1 VPPRR
6 NLALDLHQHPTSIS
20 AFVFVWRQIMVK
32 SCVVVAWLGVMSLP
46 LAAQTPKY
54 GVTVTTEKNVDY
66 AKFKTYT
73 WTKGQPSAV
82 TSIDAQIVAAVDR
95 ELAAL
100 GMTKATSGH
109 GDLLLAYYSLTRTD
123 VDLKAKENAN
133 GTRPQYSVGTL
144 VVALLDPGNRKRL
157 LRLRADK
164 PINTQPAELEAAINA
179 VVKELFEKYPTRT
192 GDR

>member
-1 VPPRR
+1 
-6 NLALDLHQHPTSIS
+6 
-20 AFVFVWRQIMVK
+20 MMK
-32 SCVVVAWLGVMSLP
+32 SGVVVALLGMMSLP
-46 LAAQTPKY
+46 LAGQSMKY

-82 TSIDAQIVAAVDR
+82 TSIDAQIVGAVDR

-100 GMTKATSGH
+100 GMTKATTGSG
-109 GDLLLAYYSLTRTD
+109 DVLLAYYSLTRTD
-123 VDLKAKENAN
+123 VDHKAKADSN
-133 GTRPQYSVGTL
+133 GMRPQQSVGTL

-192 GDR
+192 ANR

>member
-1 VPPRR
+1 
-6 NLALDLHQHPTSIS
+6 
-20 AFVFVWRQIMVK
+20 MMK
-32 SCVVVAWLGVMSLP
+32 SCVVIALLAVVSLP
-46 LAAQTPKY
+46 IAAQSMKY

-66 AKFKTYT
+66 ARFKTYT

-82 TSIDAQIVAAVDR
+82 TSIDAQIVTAVDR

-100 GMTKATSGH
+100 GMTKAASGS
-109 GDLLLAYYSLTRTD
+109 GDVLLAYYSLTRTD
-123 VDLKAKENAN
+123 VDHKAKADSN
-133 GTRPQYSVGTL
+133 GMRPQQSVGTL
-144 VVALLDPGNRKRL
+144 VVALLDPGSRKRL

-192 GDR
+192 ANK

>member
-1 VPPRR
+1 
-6 NLALDLHQHPTSIS
+6 
-20 AFVFVWRQIMVK
+20 MMK
-32 SCVVVAWLGVMSLP
+32 SFVVVALLGAISVP
-46 LAAQTPKY
+46 LAGQSMKY

-82 TSIDAQIVAAVDR
+82 TSIDAQITAAVDR

-109 GDLLLAYYSLTRTD
+109 GDVLLAYYSLTRTD
-123 VDLKAKENAN
+123 VDLKAKADSN
-133 GTRPQYSVGTL
+133 GARPQYSVGTL
-144 VVALLDPGNRKRL
+144 VVALLDPGNRRRL

-164 PINTQPAELEAAINA
+164 PINTQPAELEGAINE

-192 GDR
+192 ANK